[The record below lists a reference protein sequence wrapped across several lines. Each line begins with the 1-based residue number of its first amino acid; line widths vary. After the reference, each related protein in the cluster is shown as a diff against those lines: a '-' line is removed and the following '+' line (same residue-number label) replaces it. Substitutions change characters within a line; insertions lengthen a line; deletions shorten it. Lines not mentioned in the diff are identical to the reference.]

1 MLLVLT
7 NQGDFGDMISGSN
20 NHPAVYITALME

>member
-7 NQGDFGDMISGSN
+7 NQGDFGDMISGSK
-20 NHPAVYITALME
+20 NHPAVDITTLME